1 MKTWI
6 SRSTIDNSKDSIRR
20 GGLPADVVIRRAF
33 PEEWEAAMAFAW
45 TVFSEF
51 EAPIYS
57 RRGAESFMEFI
68 SDARLKS
75 MFLHGKYPLFLAVE
89 KKPAVENAEQGFEM
103 RTGGEK
109 IVGIITLRQYN
120 FISLLFVDGRY
131 QHRGIGEALIN
142 RACEYVRTDTEE
154 ARIDRNKEEEYR
166 YERES
171 GGFVTVFA
179 ALNAVG
185 FYEKLGFYRTGPEG
199 ENDGISY
206 IPMRRD
212 RK

>member
-1 MKTWI
+1 
-6 SRSTIDNSKDSIRR
+6 
-20 GGLPADVVIRRAF
+20 
-33 PEEWEAAMAFAW
+33 MAFAW

-57 RRGAESFMEFI
+57 KRGAESFMEFI

-185 FYEKLGFYRTGPEG
+185 FYEKLGFYRTGHEG

>member
-89 KKPAVENAEQGFEM
+89 
-103 RTGGEK
+103 
-109 IVGIITLRQYN
+109 
-120 FISLLFVDGRY
+120 
-131 QHRGIGEALIN
+131 
-142 RACEYVRTDTEE
+142 
-154 ARIDRNKEEEYR
+154 
-166 YERES
+166 
-171 GGFVTVFA
+171 
-179 ALNAVG
+179 
-185 FYEKLGFYRTGPEG
+185 
-199 ENDGISY
+199 
-206 IPMRRD
+206 
-212 RK
+212 